1 MERTKEPTI
10 LGEQSD
16 DVWIGRKTTET
27 ARKMILNNLQLG
39 SAMGIQVGNGS
50 QSKRLLRNERRNSS
64 MHRWTVWKAFK
75 NAIASTA

>member
-27 ARKMILNNLQLG
+27 ARKIILNNLQLG
-39 SAMGIQVGNGS
+39 SAMGIQVGNGTNAEIAVCADGLYG
-50 QSKRLLRNERRNSS
+50 RLSRMR
-64 MHRWTVWKAFK
+64 
-75 NAIASTA
+75 

>member
-1 MERTKEPTI
+1 LERTKEPTI

-39 SAMGIQVGNGS
+39 SAMGIQVGNGIT
-50 QSKRLLRNERRNSS
+50 K
-64 MHRWTVWKAFK
+64 
-75 NAIASTA
+75 

>member
-1 MERTKEPTI
+1 

-39 SAMGIQVGNGS
+39 SAMGIQVGNGIT
-50 QSKRLLRNERRNSS
+50 K
-64 MHRWTVWKAFK
+64 
-75 NAIASTA
+75 